1 MMGFLRTRASRA
13 VAIFGL
19 GLVLPSSALLAQG
32 TVSGRVTEVAGGAG
46 LASAQVT
53 IVGTTIGAV
62 TNAEGR
68 FTLRGVPSGTVT
80 VRAARIGYA
89 EAKKSITI
97 TAATPATVDLALD
110 KVAVN
115 LTPIVTTATGD
126 QDRLAI
132 PNQIS
137 QINAVTAIENSQI
150 SNIGDLLIGK
160 AAGVQILQ
168 GSGVNAASRIRI
180 RGNTSISLS
189 NDPIVFVDGIRIN
202 SSASGLGTGGAPA
215 SRLNDINPE
224 DIETMDVIRGPA
236 ASATYGTDAA
246 TGVIVITTKRG
257 RSGAARWNFYTE
269 QGITRDEN
277 KYPLAY
283 TAWGKLAN
291 QATPANNGRAADCQ
305 INTIAAG
312 TCVVD
317 SITTFN
323 VWKDPRSSPLKQ
335 GNRRQYGLSVSGG
348 SDAVNYFFA
357 MEQESMTG
365 TLGMPQFEQDRFSR
379 LGIPLREEWTD
390 PNTFQR
396 FSIRTNLDLKPSQN
410 LQVPVRSYFLSSQQ
424 QAPQDGNNTTG
435 LGSHAFGGPGTPFR
449 TFTAGGTDSLYG
461 YRQFTP
467 GDIFQQYNNIDLQR
481 WIGSVSPIWTPT
493 SWFATRANSGLD
505 YAIESFDNTCLRDQ
519 CPNFGQNRLGFKN
532 TSRSRSFQWTAD
544 ISSTG
549 SFRPLSFLSTRT
561 TAGFQF
567 VHRYDDAYNA
577 NGAQLPP
584 GGATLGQA
592 SVPTV
597 SEGTTISKTAGVFVE
612 QNLQFFDRVDA
623 VISVRG
629 DQNSAFG
636 KNFGTAYYPRAGLSY
651 RISESGWFPLRDQ
664 VNLVRLRTSWGQA
677 GIRPGTTSALQF
689 YGSNTYRETAADLP
703 GLVYSA
709 LGNLNLRPETV
720 TEVEGGIDLG
730 LFDDR
735 VTMSATY
742 YNKKSSDAIIG
753 QTLAAS
759 PGGPATYTANIGAVR
774 NWGWEYL
781 LTARPVQFKQFAWD
795 FTVNGSYNSNEV
807 LNLGG
812 LPAGTGSTRN
822 AVGYPINSLWDRGYK
837 YDDANNNGMI
847 ELAEVTVDSLPHY
860 LGYSTPRAEL
870 SLQNGFDLFSN
881 GQVRLTFLVD
891 GKLGGLTDNTTERFR
906 CSTRLNSQERIDPKS
921 PLDRQA
927 RCVAFLKP
935 GTQSTNIGYF
945 EKTNYARLRELA
957 VTWRVPSTLISKLKI
972 AKSATMTLS
981 GRNLKLWSDFTG
993 VDPET
998 TSSVGNLQAE
1008 FQITPPL
1015 QTWTLRFNFGY

>member
-1 MMGFLRTRASRA
+1 MKLLRSRASRA
-13 VAIFGL
+13 IMVGL
-19 GLVLPSSALLAQG
+19 ALVLPVGALHAQ
-32 TVSGRVTEVAGGAG
+32 TTLTGRVTEVAGGAG

-53 IVGTTIGAV
+53 IVGTTLGAV

-68 FTLRGVPSGTVT
+68 FTLRGVPTGAIT

-97 TAATPATVDLALD
+97 TANAPATVDLALD

-115 LTPIVTTATGD
+115 LTPVVTTATGD
-126 QDRLAI
+126 QRRLEI

-137 QINAVTAIENSQI
+137 QIDAATVIENSQI

-257 RSGAARWNFYTE
+257 RAGAARWNFYTE

-365 TLGMPQFEQDRFSR
+365 TLGLPQFERDRFSR

-449 TFTAGGTDSLYG
+449 TLTAGGTDSLYG

-493 SWFATRANSGLD
+493 SWFTTRANSGLD
-505 YAIESFDNTCLRDQ
+505 YAIESYDNTCLRDQ
-519 CPNFGQNRLGFKN
+519 CPNFGQSRLGFKN

-549 SFRPLSFLSTRT
+549 SFRPVSFLSTRT

-584 GGATLGQA
+584 GGSTLSQA

-612 QNLQFFDRVDA
+612 QNLQLFDRLDA
-623 VISVRG
+623 VVSVRG

-651 RISESGWFPLRDQ
+651 RISESGWFPLKDQ
-664 VNLVRLRTSWGQA
+664 VNLVRLRSSWGQA

-703 GLVYSA
+703 GLTYSA
-709 LGNLNLRPETV
+709 LGNVNLRPETV
-720 TEVEGGIDLG
+720 TEIEGGVDLG

-742 YNKKSSDAIIG
+742 YNKRSKDAIIG
-753 QTLAAS
+753 QTLPAS
-759 PGGPATYTANIGAVR
+759 PGGPATFTTNIGAVR

-781 LTARPVQFKQFAWD
+781 LTARPVQFSQFAWD

-807 LNLGG
+807 LDLGG
-812 LPAGTGSTRN
+812 VPAGTGSTRN
-822 AVGYPINSLWDRGYK
+822 AVGYPINSLWDRPYT
-837 YDDANNNGMI
+837 YSDANGDGMI
-847 ELAEVTVDSLPHY
+847 ALSEVTVDSIQRY

-870 SLQNGFDLFSN
+870 SLQNGFDLFSS

-891 GKLGGLTDNTTERFR
+891 GKFGGLTDNTTERFR
-906 CSTRLNSQERIDPKS
+906 CSTRLNSRERIDPS
-921 PLDRQA
+921 ASLDRQA
-927 RCVAFLKP
+927 RCIAFLKP

-957 VTWRVPSTLISKLKI
+957 VTWRVPSALTSKLKI

-998 TSSVGNLQAE
+998 TSSVGNTQAE